1 MIPPPSPDV
10 QEGRWPLE
18 YLITHGPRADPATGL
33 TWFLLLVSVVVI
45 AIFTVAVV
53 WGALARRRP
62 RGAADFDTG
71 TVLPD
76 GGGLAWIYAGVPLTV
91 AVLVVALF
99 WTMTALAAIDHP
111 RMRPALTLDV
121 TGRQWWWQ
129 VGYPAG
135 DGVGAFSTANEI
147 HIPAGR
153 PVLVHLHG
161 GDVIHSF
168 WVPALTGKTD
178 TIPGRDNVT
187 WLQADHP
194 GLYRGQCTEYCGLQ
208 HANMGVFVYADAP
221 ADFARWRAA
230 QAQPAPAA
238 AGLPAQGEAIAVAHC
253 GMCHSIDG
261 TAAHGMRG
269 PNLTHVAGRRTLAA
283 GTLVNTV
290 NTLSGW
296 VSDPQA
302 QKPGALMP
310 TTDLSGPQL
319 HAVVAYL
326 ETLR

>member
-1 MIPPPSPDV
+1 MIPPPSPDT
-10 QEGRWPLE
+10 QEGRWPLN
-18 YLITHGPRADPATGL
+18 YLVTHGPRADPGTAL
-33 TWFLLLVSVVVI
+33 TWFLLVVSVAVVI
-45 AIFTVAVV
+45 IFTVAVV
-53 WGALARRRP
+53 SGSLVRRSRD
-62 RGAADFDTG
+62 GADFDPAAVG
-71 TVLPD
+71 PAE
-76 GGGLAWIYAGVPLTV
+76 GGLTWVYLGVPLTT

-99 WTMTALAAIDHP
+99 WTMGALAAIDHP
-111 RMRPALTLDV
+111 RTVPGLTLEV

-129 VGYPAG
+129 ARYEAG
-135 DGVGAFSTANEI
+135 DGVAAFTTANEI
-147 HIPAGR
+147 HIPVGR
-153 PVLVHLHG
+153 PVLVKLRG

-187 WLQADHP
+187 WLQADKP
-194 GLYRGQCTEYCGLQ
+194 GIYRGQCTEYCGLQ

-230 QAQPAPAA
+230 QALPAAAA
-238 AGLPAQGEAIAVAHC
+238 AGLPARGEAVAVAHC
-253 GMCHSIDG
+253 GMCHTIDG
-261 TAAHGMRG
+261 TPAHGDVG

-290 NTLSGW
+290 STLSGW
-296 VSDPQA
+296 ISDPQA

-310 TTDLSGPQL
+310 ATNLSGPQL

-326 ETLR
+326 ETLK